1 MENEMKAIIK
11 TKSGEVLEP
20 TIVRYLSQKAFC
32 MEQVERL
39 RQRTERMEERAPQR
53 EQRFNPIIL
62 PFALII
68 VILAFAAAVV

>member
-32 MEQVERL
+32 MEQVERF
-39 RQRTERMEERAPQR
+39 RQRKERMEERAPQR

>member
-1 MENEMKAIIK
+1 VKSTIR
-11 TKSGEVLEP
+11 TKSGEILEP

-32 MEQVERL
+32 MEQVGRL

-53 EQRFNPIIL
+53 EQRFNPVIL